1 MPQTIIV
8 MTLFEQGSQITVF
21 LEKNSGVIENQPL

>member
-8 MTLFEQGSQITVF
+8 LTLFEQGSQITIF
-21 LEKNSGVIENQPL
+21 RKNSGEIENQPL